1 MIPSRTASPTR
12 IIDSTRKQPHAHIL
26 LAANEPAARKPE
38 KIALNLQ
45 SKDPAIAE
53 IIASEERRLREEI
66 VLIASENYAS
76 RAVLEATGSVLT
88 NKYAE
93 GYPGRRYYAGTEN
106 LDDAESLAISRA
118 KELFPGAEHANVQPH
133 AGSQANMAAY
143 FAALEPG
150 DRVMGMSLDHG
161 GHLTHGSPVNFSG
174 RIYDFVHYGLD
185 ESEEVIDY
193 DAVERIAKELRPKII
208 VSGYSAYSRTID
220 FERFGQI
227 AESIGAIHL
236 ADMAHIAGL
245 VAAGAHPSPVK
256 HAEIITSTTH
266 KTLRGPRGAMA
277 LTTKDWARKY
287 DSAVFPRMQGGPMGH
302 TIAAKAVAY
311 KEALSDDFKQ
321 YARDI
326 VSNASALADALVAA
340 GMRIVSGG
348 TDNHLMLVDMRGV
361 GVTGAEAETKMR
373 SVGIVANKNMI
384 PFDPNPPR
392 VTSGVRVGVPAITSR
407 GMKTDDMATVAE
419 LIVESLQVQDG
430 TSDQR
435 ALADRVKQF
444 ASSFP
449 VPGIDS

>member
-1 MIPSRTASPTR
+1 M
-12 IIDSTRKQPHAHIL
+12 
-26 LAANEPAARKPE
+26 
-38 KIALNLQ
+38 NLQ
-45 SKDPAIAE
+45 SRDPEIAK
-53 IIASEERRLREEI
+53 IIATEERRLREEI

-106 LDDAESLAISRA
+106 VDAAESLAIERA
-118 KELFPGAEHANVQPH
+118 KQLFEGAEHVNVQPH
-133 AGSQANMAAY
+133 SGSQANMAAY

-174 RIYDFVHYGLD
+174 RIYDFVHYQLD
-185 ESEEVIDY
+185 EESEVIDY
-193 DAVERIAKELRPKII
+193 DAVECIAQELRPKII

-220 FERFGQI
+220 FERFGKI
-227 AESIGAIHL
+227 AENVGAIHL

-245 VAAGAHPSPVK
+245 VAAGVHPSPVP
-256 HAEIITSTTH
+256 HAEIVTSTTH

-277 LTTKDWARKY
+277 ITTKEWSRKY

-311 KEALSDDFKQ
+311 KEALSDEFKE
-321 YARDI
+321 YARNI
-326 VSNASALADALVAA
+326 VGNASALAEALTAA

-348 TDNHLMLVDMRGV
+348 TDNHLMLVDLRDMNV
-361 GVTGAEAETKMR
+361 SGAEAEVKMR
-373 SVGIVANKNMI
+373 SVGIVANKNMV

-392 VTSGVRVGVPAITSR
+392 VTSGVRIGVPSITSR
-407 GMKTDDMATVAE
+407 GMNIDDMGTIAE
-419 LIVESLQVQDG
+419 LIVESLRVTESSSEQQ
-430 TSDQR
+430 S
-435 ALADRVKQF
+435 LAQRVKDF

-449 VPGIDS
+449 VPGVDS

>member
-1 MIPSRTASPTR
+1 
-12 IIDSTRKQPHAHIL
+12 
-26 LAANEPAARKPE
+26 
-38 KIALNLQ
+38 LNLQ
-45 SKDPAIAE
+45 SKDPRIAE
-53 IIASEERRLREEI
+53 IIAAEERRLREEI

-106 LDDAESLAISRA
+106 VDAAESLAIDRA
-118 KELFPGAEHANVQPH
+118 KQLFEGAEHANVQPH
-133 AGSQANMAAY
+133 SGSQANMAAY

-185 ESEEVIDY
+185 EESEMIDY
-193 DAVERIAKELRPKII
+193 DVVERIANELKPKII

-227 AESIGAIHL
+227 ADSIGALHL

-245 VAAGAHPSPVK
+245 VATGAHPSPVP
-256 HAEIITSTTH
+256 HADIVTSTTH

-277 LTTKDWARKY
+277 LTTKAWARKY

-311 KEALSDDFKQ
+311 KEALSDDFKT
-321 YARDI
+321 YADNI
-326 VSNASALADALVAA
+326 VSNAAALADALSSS

-348 TDNHLMLVDMRGV
+348 TDNHLMLVDMRGI

-373 SVGIVANKNMI
+373 SIGIVANKNMV

-392 VTSGVRVGVPAITSR
+392 VTSGVRVGVPAVTSR
-407 GMKTDDMATVAE
+407 GMGTDDMETIAE
-419 LIVESLQVQDG
+419 LIVESLRVEEGSTQ
-430 TSDQR
+430 QR
-435 ALADRVKQF
+435 ALGQRVKEF
-444 ASSFP
+444 AEGFA

>member
-1 MIPSRTASPTR
+1 M
-12 IIDSTRKQPHAHIL
+12 
-26 LAANEPAARKPE
+26 
-38 KIALNLQ
+38 NLQ
-45 SKDPAIAE
+45 SKDPEIAN

-106 LDDAESLAISRA
+106 LDAAESLAIERA
-118 KELFPGAEHANVQPH
+118 KQLFEGAEHVNVQPH
-133 AGSQANMAAY
+133 SGSQANMAVY

-174 RIYDFVHYGLD
+174 RIYDFVHYQLD
-185 ESEEVIDY
+185 EASEVIDY
-193 DAVERIAKELRPKII
+193 DAVEQMAQQLQPKII

-220 FERFGQI
+220 FERFGKI
-227 AESIGAIHL
+227 AENVGAIHL

-245 VAAGAHPSPVK
+245 VAAGVHPSPVP
-256 HAEIITSTTH
+256 HAEMVTTTTH

-277 LTTKDWARKY
+277 ITNKDWARKY

-302 TIAAKAVAY
+302 TIAAKAVAF
-311 KEALSDDFKQ
+311 KEALSDDFKE
-321 YARDI
+321 YARNI
-326 VSNASALADALVAA
+326 VKNASALAEALAVS

-348 TDNHLMLVDMRGV
+348 TDNHLMLVDLRNV
-361 GVTGAEAETKMR
+361 KVTGADAEVKMR
-373 SVGIVANKNMI
+373 SVGIVANKNMV

-392 VTSGVRVGVPAITSR
+392 VTSGVRIGVPSITSR
-407 GMKTDDMATVAE
+407 GMGVNDMETVAE
-419 LIVESLQVQDG
+419 LIVESLRVEEGSAQ
-430 TSDQR
+430 QR
-435 ALADRVKQF
+435 GLAKRVKDF
-444 ASSFP
+444 SSSFP

>member
-1 MIPSRTASPTR
+1 M
-12 IIDSTRKQPHAHIL
+12 
-26 LAANEPAARKPE
+26 
-38 KIALNLQ
+38 NLQ
-45 SKDPAIAE
+45 SKDPRIAE
-53 IIASEERRLREEI
+53 IIAAEERRLREEI

-76 RAVLEATGSVLT
+76 KAVLEATGSVLT

-106 LDDAESLAISRA
+106 VDAAESLAIERA
-118 KELFPGAEHANVQPH
+118 KQLFEGAEHANVQPH
-133 AGSQANMAAY
+133 SGSQANMAAY

-185 ESEEVIDY
+185 EESEMIDY
-193 DAVERIAKELRPKII
+193 DAVERIANELKPKII
-208 VSGYSAYSRTID
+208 VSGYSAYSRIID
-220 FERFGQI
+220 FERFGNI
-227 AESIGAIHL
+227 AKNVGALHL

-245 VAAGAHPSPVK
+245 VATGAHPSPVP
-256 HAEIITSTTH
+256 HADIVTSTTH

-277 LTTKDWARKY
+277 LTTKEWARKY

-311 KEALSDDFKQ
+311 KEALSDDFRN
-321 YARDI
+321 YARNI
-326 VSNASALADALVAA
+326 VSNAAALADALSNR

-361 GVTGAEAETKMR
+361 NVTGAAAEVKMR
-373 SVGIVANKNMI
+373 SVGIVANKNMV

-392 VTSGVRVGVPAITSR
+392 VTSGVRIGVPSITSR
-407 GMKTDDMATVAE
+407 GMDTGDMETVAE
-419 LIVESLQVQDG
+419 FIVESLRVEED
-430 TSDQR
+430 SSEQR
-435 ALADRVKQF
+435 DLAERVKKF

>member
-1 MIPSRTASPTR
+1 MRQPAS
-12 IIDSTRKQPHAHIL
+12 QQ
-26 LAANEPAARKPE
+26 
-38 KIALNLQ
+38 LNLE
-45 SKDPAIAE
+45 SKDPRIAE
-53 IIASEERRLREEI
+53 IIAAEELRLREEI

-76 RAVLEATGSVLT
+76 KAVLEATGSVLT

-106 LDDAESLAISRA
+106 VDAAESLAIDRA
-118 KELFPGAEHANVQPH
+118 KQLFEGAEHANVQPH
-133 AGSQANMAAY
+133 SGSQANMAAY
-143 FAALEPG
+143 FAVLEPG

-185 ESEEVIDY
+185 EESEMIDY
-193 DAVERIAKELRPKII
+193 DVVDRIANEMKPKII

-227 AESIGAIHL
+227 AESIGALHL

-245 VAAGAHPSPVK
+245 VATGAHPSPIP
-256 HAEIITSTTH
+256 HADIVTSTTH

-277 LTTKDWARKY
+277 LTTKAWARKY
-287 DSAVFPRMQGGPMGH
+287 DSAVFPRMQGGPMCH

-311 KEALSDDFKQ
+311 KEALSDDFKD
-321 YARDI
+321 YADNI
-326 VSNASALADALVAA
+326 VSNASALADALTSS

-348 TDNHLMLVDMRGV
+348 TDNHLMLVDLRNLNV
-361 GVTGAEAETKMR
+361 SGAEAEVKMR
-373 SVGIVANKNMI
+373 SVGIVANKNMV

-392 VTSGVRVGVPAITSR
+392 VTSGVRIGVPAVTSR
-407 GMKTDDMATVAE
+407 GMGTGDMETIAE
-419 LIVESLQVQDG
+419 LIVESLRAEEGSAQ
-430 TSDQR
+430 QR
-435 ALADRVKQF
+435 ALGQRVKQF
-444 ASSFP
+444 ASSFA

>member
-1 MIPSRTASPTR
+1 M
-12 IIDSTRKQPHAHIL
+12 
-26 LAANEPAARKPE
+26 
-38 KIALNLQ
+38 NLK
-45 SKDPAIAE
+45 SKDPQIAN

-106 LDDAESLAISRA
+106 LDAAESLAIDRA
-118 KELFPGAEHANVQPH
+118 KQLFQGAEHANVQPH
-133 AGSQANMAAY
+133 SGSQANMAAY

-185 ESEEVIDY
+185 EESEMIDY
-193 DAVERIAKELRPKII
+193 DVVERIANELKPKII

-227 AESIGAIHL
+227 AESIGALHL

-245 VAAGAHPSPVK
+245 VATGAHPSPVP
-256 HAEIITSTTH
+256 HADIVTSTTH

-277 LTTKDWARKY
+277 LTTKAWVRKY

-311 KEALSDDFKQ
+311 KEALSDGFKT
-321 YARDI
+321 YTNNI
-326 VSNASALADALVAA
+326 VSNAAALANALSSS

-348 TDNHLMLVDMRGV
+348 TDNHLMLVDLRGLNV
-361 GVTGAEAETKMR
+361 SGAEAEVKMR
-373 SVGIVANKNMI
+373 SVGIVANKNMV

-392 VTSGVRVGVPAITSR
+392 VTSGVRVGVPAVTSR
-407 GMKTDDMATVAE
+407 GMGTEDMDTIAE
-419 LIVESLQVQDG
+419 LIVESLRVEEG
-430 TSDQR
+430 STRQR
-435 ALADRVKQF
+435 ALSQRVKEF
-444 ASSFP
+444 AERFA